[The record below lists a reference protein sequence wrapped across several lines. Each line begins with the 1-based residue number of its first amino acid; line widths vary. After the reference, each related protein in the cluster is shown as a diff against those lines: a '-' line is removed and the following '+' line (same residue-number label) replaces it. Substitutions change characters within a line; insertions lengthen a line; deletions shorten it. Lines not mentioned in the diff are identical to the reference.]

1 MTATPLR
8 RIVIVGGGTAG
19 WMTAAAFAKALLDG
33 QTGQP
38 APYTLHLVESDEI
51 GTIGV
56 GEASI
61 PNLAEFN
68 RALGVDED
76 EFLRATRGSFKL
88 GIEFVNWG
96 APGERYIHGFGRI
109 GQPGDTVPFHQ
120 FWLRMAQRG
129 LAGPLGDYAINTVA
143 PRQGRFMRART
154 DMPGSPLSEIAHA
167 YHFDAGLYA
176 RFLRGYAERRGVL
189 RSEGKVQ
196 QVLQREGD
204 GFISAVLLESGERIE
219 GDFFIDCSG
228 MRGLLI
234 QQTLQ
239 VGYEDW
245 ADLLPCDRAIAVPC
259 RSVSPLLP
267 MTRATAHSAG
277 WQWRIPLQHRI
288 GNGHV
293 YSSRFMEADAAEAI
307 LLANLDGEPTAEPRH
322 LRFRTG
328 RAKTFWTRN
337 CVAVGLSS
345 GFLEPLESTSIHLIH
360 MAVARILDY
369 FPQIGAAG
377 FDAADIAEYN
387 AITQTE
393 YEHIRDFLVLHYK
406 LTARADSP
414 FWNHCRNMPIPERLA
429 RKMALFASNGRVYRE
444 GVELFTESS
453 WLQVMVGQG
462 LMPRGHHPLAD
473 LLPEGEVQAHLDNVR
488 RVVAK
493 CADVMPTHSDFV
505 AGHCAAEGI
514 EPSQGGF
521 ADPLPRRFAMAQPG

>member
-1 MTATPLR
+1 MTASLPR

-19 WMTAAAFAKALLDG
+19 WMTAAAFAKALLQG
-33 QTGQP
+33 HPG
-38 APYTLHLVESDEI
+38 AYMVRLVESDEI
-51 GTIGV
+51 GIIGV

-68 RALGVDED
+68 RALGIDED
-76 EFLRATRGSFKL
+76 AFLRATRGSFKL

-96 APGERYIHGFGRI
+96 GLGERYIHGFGRV

-120 FWLRMAQRG
+120 FWLRLAQLG
-129 LAGPLGDYAINTVA
+129 KAGPLDDYAINTVA
-143 PRQGRFMRART
+143 PRHGRFMRARA
-154 DMPGSPLSEIAHA
+154 DMQGSPLGEIAHA

-176 RFLRGYAERRGVL
+176 KFLRGFAEQRGV
-189 RSEGKVQ
+189 RRTEGKVQ
-196 QVLQREGD
+196 QVLQRED
-204 GFISAVLLESGERIE
+204 GHIRAVVLESGESID

-234 QQTLQ
+234 QDTLK

-245 ADLLPCDRAIAVPC
+245 SAWLPCDRAIAVPC
-259 RSVSPLLP
+259 ESVSPLLP

-293 YSSRFMEADAAEAI
+293 FSSRFMEADEAEA
-307 LLANLDGEPTAEPRH
+307 LLMANLDGAPTAAPRH

-328 RAKTFWTRN
+328 RAKTFWERN

-369 FPQIGAAG
+369 FPRLDAPG

-406 LTARADSP
+406 LTARSDSP
-414 FWNHCRNMPIPERLA
+414 FWNYCRTMPIPERLA

-453 WLQVMVGQG
+453 WLQVMLGQG
-462 LMPRGHHPLAD
+462 LMPRGHHPFAD
-473 LLPEGEVQAHLDNVR
+473 LLPEAEVAAYVDNVR
-488 RVVAK
+488 SVVAK
-493 CADVMPTHSDFV
+493 CAERMPTHEDFI
-505 AGHCAAEGI
+505 ARHCA
-514 EPSQGGF
+514 
-521 ADPLPRRFAMAQPG
+521 